1 LPEPRL
7 LYVRLVAR
15 ARFAFVLLGLPLVGC
30 PQQPPPESVRVELP
44 SVVVNRDPI
53 RPVVRARRSRQ
64 STTVAKGAY
73 TVRAEPPAL
82 ATTSSDGTLSC
93 AKSGDGTVIV
103 DVQGVR
109 AKAALRCRLVDRVEV
124 EELPTIDI
132 KNGAVLLEARAV
144 DKAGKELTDVPISVS
159 PTNTEP
165 LTVRDFQVTPVAV
178 GSTTLVV
185 RAAHVE
191 RKINVRVVR
200 SIDFEAQPLRGGR
213 RIDISLPKGNHEI
226 EVTLREPKELRI
238 DWRGARQC
246 NYMATAATHRSSCV
260 LEDKGGAVVDNPAFV
275 ESGETKIAKDR
286 VLVRQIP

>member
-1 LPEPRL
+1 
-7 LYVRLVAR
+7 VAR
-15 ARFAFVLLGLPLVGC
+15 ASFALVLLGSALVGC
-30 PQQPPPESVRVELP
+30 QQQPPPESVRVELP

-53 RPVVRARRSRQ
+53 RPVVKARRSRE
-64 STTVAKGAY
+64 STTVGQGAY
-73 TVRAEPPAL
+73 AMRAEPPAL

-93 AKSGDGTVIV
+93 AKSGDGTVVV

-109 AKAALRCRLVDRVEV
+109 AKADLRCRLVDRIEV
-124 EELPTIDI
+124 DELSTIDI
-132 KNGAVLLEARAV
+132 KQGAVVLKARAV
-144 DKAGKELTDVPISVS
+144 DKAGKELADVPISVS

-226 EVTLREPKELRI
+226 EVTLREPKELSI

-246 NYMATAATHRSSCV
+246 NYNATAATHRSSCM
-260 LEDKGGAVVDNPAFV
+260 LENKGGAVVDNPAFV
-275 ESGETKIAKDR
+275 ESGETKIATER
-286 VLVRQIP
+286 VVVRQIP

>member
-1 LPEPRL
+1 
-7 LYVRLVAR
+7 VTR
-15 ARFAFVLLGLPLVGC
+15 ASLALVLLGFPLAGC

-44 SVVVNRDPI
+44 HVVVNRDPI
-53 RPVVRARRSRQ
+53 RPVVKARRSRE
-64 STTVAKGAY
+64 STTVAEGAY

-82 ATTSSDGTLSC
+82 ATANSNGTLSC

-109 AKAALRCRLVDRVEV
+109 AKTELRCRLVDRLEV
-124 EELPTIDI
+124 DELSTIDI
-132 KNGAVLLEARAV
+132 KKGAVVLKARVV
-144 DKAGKELTDVPISVS
+144 DKAGHDLADVPISVS
-159 PTNTEP
+159 PVNPET
-165 LTVRDFQVTPVAV
+165 LSVRDFQVTPVAV
-178 GSTTLVV
+178 GSTTLVI

-191 RKINVRVVR
+191 RKVNVRVVR

-226 EVTLREPKELRI
+226 EVTLRKPKELRI

-246 NYMATAATHRSSCV
+246 NYLATAATHRSSCV

-275 ESGETKIAKDR
+275 ESGETAIAKDR
-286 VLVRQIP
+286 IVVRQIP

>member
-1 LPEPRL
+1 
-7 LYVRLVAR
+7 VAR
-15 ARFAFVLLGLPLVGC
+15 ASLALVLLGFPLVGC
-30 PQQPPPESVRVELP
+30 PKQPPPESIRVELP
-44 SVVVNRDPI
+44 SVVMNRDPI
-53 RPVVRARRSRQ
+53 RPVVKARRARE
-64 STTVAKGAY
+64 STTVADGAY
-73 TVRAEPPAL
+73 IVRAEPAAL
-82 ATTSSDGTLSC
+82 ATANSNGTLSC

-103 DVQGVR
+103 DVQGVS
-109 AKAALRCRLVDRVEV
+109 AKADLRCRLVDRLEV
-124 EELPTIDI
+124 DELSTIDI
-132 KNGAVLLEARAV
+132 KKGAVVLKARV
-144 DKAGKELTDVPISVS
+144 LDKAGHELSEVPISVS
-159 PTNTEP
+159 AVNPEP

-191 RKINVRVVR
+191 RKVNVRVVR

-246 NYMATAATHRSSCV
+246 NYNATAATHRSSCV

-275 ESGETKIAKDR
+275 ESGETKIAKER
-286 VLVRQIP
+286 VVVRQIP